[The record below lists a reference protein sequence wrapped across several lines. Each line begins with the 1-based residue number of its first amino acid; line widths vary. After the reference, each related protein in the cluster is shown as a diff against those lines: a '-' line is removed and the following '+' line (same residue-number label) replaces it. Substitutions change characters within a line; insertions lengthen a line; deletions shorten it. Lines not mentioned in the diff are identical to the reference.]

1 VKPDDRKP
9 NEGFERAAVEGPD
22 REQLDYEY
30 QHAVDK
36 GLPTYMESGGQRV
49 QGPSLHQVTPSEARR
64 FGNPRALTCG
74 SCRFFDLEN
83 GRKEIVRQ
91 KFGEK
96 VVREYEW
103 KLRHLGADPDA
114 IGLCGASGGEVAT
127 TFVSA
132 SCDQYRPKR

>member
-1 VKPDDRKP
+1 MTDTKNP

-22 REQLDYEY
+22 REQLNYEY
-30 QHAVDK
+30 QHAVHK

-49 QGPSLHQVTPSEARR
+49 QGPSLVQVTPREAAI
-64 FGNPRALTCG
+64 FGSPRARTCG
-74 SCRFFDLEN
+74 SCKFFDLEN

-96 VVREYEW
+96 VVRDFEW
-103 KLRHLGADPDA
+103 KLKHLGADPDA
-114 IGLCGASGGEVAT
+114 IGLCGQSGGEMAT

-132 SCDQYRPKR
+132 ACDQYREKR